1 MIDLVKSSPEYA
13 ELWHRW
19 RSEPSMVRYNPL
31 AQTRLEDLRIRMA
44 KVSSDLSN
52 LKNSEEFQ
60 FFIRF
65 QEQLVGTLSLKNI
78 SHMMMYGEIGYDVGE
93 SFQGK
98 GIGTRA
104 VSLFVEKIFAETP
117 LRRLIAYVAEGNLA
131 SRRLLEKVGFLQ
143 EGICREHFIINGKP
157 TDEIM
162 FGILRSEWEERT
174 NLRASP
180 LHPLISIDHTRL
192 VVKDIEQS
200 KKWYTQALG
209 IAPWLDTPD
218 YVEFR
223 IGPCG
228 LSMSLSDA
236 KSPHSTGGQV
246 AYWRVRAVDQAIEFF
261 SAYGAKVFRG
271 PLDIEN
277 DEAICQ
283 IRDPFGNVIGL
294 IGKRQSIPSTS
305 E

>member
-1 MIDLVKSSPEYA
+1 
-13 ELWHRW
+13 
-19 RSEPSMVRYNPL
+19 MVRYNPL
-31 AQTRLEDLRIRMA
+31 AQTQLCDLRTRTA
-44 KVSSDLSN
+44 KVSSDLSD
-52 LKNSEEFQ
+52 LKSSEEFQ

-98 GIGTRA
+98 GIGTSA
-104 VSLFVEKIFAETP
+104 VGLFVEKIFADTP

-157 TDEIM
+157 TDEIL
-162 FGILRSEWEERT
+162 FGILRSEWEKRMSGSGSGS
-174 NLRASP
+174 ASNP
-180 LHPLISIDHTRL
+180 HPLINIDHTRL
-192 VVKDIEQS
+192 MVKDIEQS
-200 KKWYTQALG
+200 KKWFAQVLG
-209 IAPWLDTPD
+209 IKPWLDTPD

-228 LSMSLSDA
+228 LSMSLSDP
-236 KSPHSTGGQV
+236 KSPYSTGGQV
-246 AYWRVRAVDQAIEFF
+246 AYWRVRAVDKAIEFF
-261 SAYGAKVFRG
+261 SSHGAKVFRG

-277 DEAICQ
+277 GEAICQ
-283 IRDPFGNVIGL
+283 MCDPFGSVIGF
-294 IGKRQSIPSTS
+294 IGKRAS
-305 E
+305 EQHPNVIKGL